1 MKKHGESN
9 VDVAENGCLALAIL
23 AINNDANKT
32 IIGTEG
38 GIPVIIQMMKKHGES
53 NVKVAKNGCTTLYYL
68 SKSNTSNQTLIRKNI
83 SLIVILLLNKLKQKW
98 SPQDIHADRVLGNL
112 Q

>member
-9 VDVAENGCLALAIL
+9 VDVAEHGCGALLNLAFD
-23 AINNDANKT
+23 DANVP

-53 NVKVAKNGCTTLYYL
+53 NVDVARYGCAALYNL
-68 SKSNTSNQTLIRKNI
+68 SKNNTGNKTLIRK
-83 SLIVILLLNKLKQKW
+83 SVALINTLKQKW
-98 SPQDIHADRVLGNL
+98 SPQDIYADKVLENL
-112 Q
+112 QSQKSE